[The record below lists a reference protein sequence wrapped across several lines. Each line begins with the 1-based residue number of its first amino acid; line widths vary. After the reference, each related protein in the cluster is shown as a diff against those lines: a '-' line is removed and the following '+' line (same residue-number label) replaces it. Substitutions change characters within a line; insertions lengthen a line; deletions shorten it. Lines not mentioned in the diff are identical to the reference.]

1 MSLFS
6 KGGILCFG
14 IIICNEKG
22 LKPTPVI
29 KAAGLATS
37 SIARWQGGAAP
48 NSDSLIGLSRY
59 LNVSIDYLL
68 TGSEF
73 SRPGEKQ
80 VSSDELKMLE
90 MYRYLPEASQEFIY
104 DSIETA
110 YEKEIKRKEASS
122 QSLA

>member
-1 MSLFS
+1 MFWDNFLH
-6 KGGILCFG
+6 
-14 IIICNEKG
+14 ICNEKG

-37 SIARWQGGAAP
+37 SIARWQGGAAT

-104 DSIETA
+104 DSIEAA